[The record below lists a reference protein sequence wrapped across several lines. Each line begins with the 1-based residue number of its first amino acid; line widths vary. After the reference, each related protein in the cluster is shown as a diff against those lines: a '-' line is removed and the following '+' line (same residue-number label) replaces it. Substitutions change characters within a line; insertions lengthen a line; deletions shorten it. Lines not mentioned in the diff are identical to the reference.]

1 MLLHVSAERLII
13 LGQRLLQL
21 PIGGQ
26 VVALKAAAGW
36 REGFLEGE
44 FRSGRCLLLIHSS
57 TSFDIPRVSEW
68 RGVCSRVSAAFGER
82 SDASEYPWGEVVGE
96 EEKAYEYTRK
106 LNPTLKLSYHTR
118 GT

>member
-1 MLLHVSAERLII
+1 
-13 LGQRLLQL
+13 
-21 PIGGQ
+21 
-26 VVALKAAAGW
+26 
-36 REGFLEGE
+36 
-44 FRSGRCLLLIHSS
+44 
-57 TSFDIPRVSEW
+57 
-68 RGVCSRVSAAFGER
+68 VCSRVSAAFGER